1 MNLKVYNNNL
11 ECYQGGLNVTAIFIA
26 SLAEGGGKTSIC
38 AGLAQYMVGKGKK
51 VGFMKPVTMEGVD
64 SDALL
69 MKNVLSLAESP
80 EDIGPFIGDS
90 KKISSVVKQ
99 TYDRISKDK
108 DIVIIEGP
116 DSTGEAAQKMAAAV
130 NAKVI
135 VVGGPEESPGAKM
148 TGAQKLFGKN
158 LLGVILNKVPVSLVE
173 RLRDKATAAFKEAG
187 IKVLGLLP
195 EDRTL
200 FTLTVGELANGINGE
215 ILNSAGKSGE
225 LAENIML
232 GAMTVDTGPLYFGRK
247 ENKVAVLRSERSDM
261 QLAALQTSI
270 RGLVISGEQKP
281 LPQVM
286 GEAIKKDV
294 PVIMAGNDVTT
305 IVSNIEDTMARTR
318 FSVEKLPR
326 INAIFTE
333 NLDLPAL
340 GKALGIKA

>member
-1 MNLKVYNNNL
+1 M
-11 ECYQGGLNVTAIFIA
+11 TAIFVT
-26 SLAEGGGKTSIC
+26 SLTEGGGKTSIC
-38 AGLAQYMVGKGKK
+38 AGLAQHMVGEGKK

-80 EDIGPFIGDS
+80 EDISPFIGDS
-90 KKISSVVKQ
+90 RKISGIVKQ

-116 DSTGEAAQKMAAAV
+116 GSAGEAAQKMAAAV

-135 VVGGPEESPGAKM
+135 IVGGPEESPGAKM
-148 TGAQKLFGKN
+148 IVAQKLFGKN
-158 LLGVILNKVPVSLVE
+158 LLGVILNKVPVSFVE
-173 RLRDKATAAFKEAG
+173 GLRDKATAAFKEAG

-195 EDRTL
+195 EDRAL
-200 FTLTVGELANGINGE
+200 FTLTVSELADGINGE
-215 ILNSAGKSGE
+215 ILNSAEKSGE

-261 QLAALQTSI
+261 QLAALQTST

-286 GEAIKKDV
+286 GEAVKKDV
-294 PVIMAGNDVTT
+294 PIIMAGDDVTT

-326 INAIFTE
+326 ISTIITE
-333 NLDLPAL
+333 YLDLPAL